1 MTDAFTRP
9 SARDVGDFL
18 AAVEHPGR
26 REDAMTLDVL
36 FRRVTDF
43 EPQIWGT
50 SMVGYGRYDYT
61 YDSGHSGTSL
71 ATGFAPRKANMVIYI
86 MPGYGNFGALLDR
99 LGKHR
104 LGKACLYLGRLRAV
118 DLHVLGDLIR
128 AGLDDLGGRW
138 KIHPS

>member
-9 SARDVGDFL
+9 SERNVEEFL

-26 REDAMTLDVL
+26 REDAHALDAL
-36 FRRVTDF
+36 FRRTTGF

-50 SMVGYGRYDYT
+50 SMVGYGRYDYP

-86 MPGYGNFGALLDR
+86 MPGYGNFGGLLDR

-104 LGKACLYLGRLRAV
+104 LGKACLYLGRLKSV
-118 DLHVLGDLIR
+118 DLDVLGELIR
-128 AGLDDLGGRW
+128 AGLDDLGSRW
-138 KIHPS
+138 TIQPS